1 MTHVLTFDRIGA
13 LTNAERIRQ
22 RMPRTHRISDR
33 DEFFR
38 LTDAVDGAPARL
50 DLFDEIGFWGTTAA
64 DFNAQLQATSGDTL
78 EVHINSGGGDAFD
91 GIAIMNSLR
100 AHAAA
105 VNVVVDG
112 LAASAASYIAM
123 GGDTLTMMPNSEMMI
138 HDASGICV
146 GNPADMKSMMD
157 LLNHVSDNI
166 ADVYAR
172 RAGGTV
178 TDWRAAMGIESWYT
192 ADEAVAAGLADK
204 VGATRGKTST
214 ADNRSGW
221 NMSFYAYNGRADAPA
236 PVITPP
242 AAPVPAPPVFQ
253 FDLAEF
259 RAAMRI
265 NQKEAAQ

>member
-1 MTHVLTFDRIGA
+1 MTHVLTFDRIGS

-38 LTDAVDGAPARL
+38 ITEATDSTAARL
-50 DLFDEIGFWGTTAA
+50 DLFDEIGFWGVTAA
-64 DFNAQLQATSGDTL
+64 DFAAQLQAIGGEQIT
-78 EVHINSGGGDAFD
+78 VHINSGGGDAFD
-91 GIAIMNSLR
+91 GIAIMNLLR
-100 AHAAA
+100 AHPAA
-105 VNVVVDG
+105 VDVVVDG

-146 GNPADMKSMMD
+146 GNPADMTAMAE
-157 LLNHVSDNI
+157 LLNHVSSNI

-178 TDWRAAMGIESWYT
+178 ADWRAAMGKESWYT

-204 VGATRGKTST
+204 VGATRGKTT
-214 ADNRSGW
+214 APDNRW
-221 NMSFYAYNGRADAPA
+221 NMSFYAYDCRAAAPA

-242 AAPVPAPPVFQ
+242 VVSAPVFQ